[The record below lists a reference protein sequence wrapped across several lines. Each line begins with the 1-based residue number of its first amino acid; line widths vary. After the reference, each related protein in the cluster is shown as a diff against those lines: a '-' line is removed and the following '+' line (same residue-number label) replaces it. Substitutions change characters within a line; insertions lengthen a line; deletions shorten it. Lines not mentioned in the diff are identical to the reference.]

1 MAAFLEA
8 KKCIRSMMGQNTV
21 DIEIRR
27 ENAKKAGKT
36 ISAAMLKRWQASTL
50 SESPK
55 RFALLCGHPRSGTT
69 LLEQILDS
77 HPEIISVEET
87 DIFNEEALL
96 PVTHAVPHELIF
108 TALDTASNA
117 QVHKS
122 NSAYFQCA
130 ERFLGQPVGN
140 RLLID
145 KNPSLTSLIP
155 AVIRIIPEA
164 KFITALRDPRDVC
177 ISCFTQPLMP
187 VTPVSEVYLTLE
199 ATATEYASVMG
210 LWQML
215 KPLMA
220 NPFLEV
226 HYEDLV
232 ENLETVARQTL
243 EFLELP
249 WNDRVLEFQKLSQN
263 KLVRSP
269 TFAEVRKP
277 VTKRAVG
284 RWRNYQKY
292 LEPCLPVLEPFV
304 KAFGYE

>member
-220 NPFLEV
+220 NHFLKCTTKTWWKIWKPLRGKLWNFLNFPGMTAFWNFRNFRKTNWCV
-226 HYEDLV
+226 RRLSRRS
-232 ENLETVARQTL
+232 ENL
-243 EFLELP
+243 LP
-249 WNDRVLEFQKLSQN
+249 SALSAAGAITKN
-263 KLVRSP
+263 ISSLVYRFWS
-269 TFAEVRKP
+269 
-277 VTKRAVG
+277 
-284 RWRNYQKY
+284 
-292 LEPCLPVLEPFV
+292 LL
-304 KAFGYE
+304 